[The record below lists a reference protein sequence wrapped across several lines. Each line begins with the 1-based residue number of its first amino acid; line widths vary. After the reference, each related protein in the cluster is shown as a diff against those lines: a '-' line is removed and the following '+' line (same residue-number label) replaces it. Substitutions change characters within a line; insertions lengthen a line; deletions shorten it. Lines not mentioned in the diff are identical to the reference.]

1 MKYYLIAG
9 EASGDLHG
17 SNLMKGLKQ
26 VDNNVDFRFWGGDK
40 MLEQGGELVQHYKES
55 AFMGFLEVMQNLR
68 KISSNIKKCKSDIIN
83 YSPDVLI
90 LIDYPGFNL
99 RIAEYAKNNGIK
111 VYYYISPKIWAWKEA
126 RIKKIKSFVDKMFV
140 IFPFEVDFYDKHN
153 YSVDFVGNPLL
164 DAIDEKKNEPYNI
177 ENFRNKNKLNDKP
190 IIAVLAGS
198 RKQEIDKNLSIMLD
212 IIPRYNEYQFVVAT
226 APSIE
231 NKYYS
236 KFTKEHDVKLVFNQT
251 YDVLKYSE
259 AALITSGT
267 ATLETALFNIPQVV
281 CYKAGKISYT
291 IAKHFVKIKFISLVN
306 LVMNKEVVKELIQ
319 DEMNISNISM
329 ELNNILYDDNYRNNM
344 LNNYSLL
351 QDKLGGVGASKRV
364 ASLIYNYLI

>member
-17 SNLMKGLKQ
+17 SNLMKGLKKT
-26 VDNNVDFRFWGGDK
+26 DNNASFRFWGGDK
-40 MLEQGGELVQHYKES
+40 MLEQGGELVQHYKDS
-55 AFMGFLEVMQNLR
+55 AFMGFFEVLINLR
-68 KISSNIKKCKSDIIN
+68 KISSNIKNCKSDILS

-99 RIAEYAKNNGIK
+99 RIAEFAKKHGIK

-126 RIKKIKSFVDKMFV
+126 RIKKIKAFVDKMFV
-140 IFPFEVDFYDKHN
+140 IFPFEIDFYKKHN
-153 YSVDFVGNPLL
+153 YHVDYVGNPLL
-164 DAIDEKKNEPYNI
+164 DAIDIKEKEPFDI
-177 ENFRNKNKLNDKP
+177 TGFKKQNKLSNKP

-212 IIPRYNEYQFVVAT
+212 LIPKFSDYQFVIAA

-231 NKYYS
+231 NEYYY
-236 KFTKEHDVKLVFNQT
+236 KFTKQHDVKLVFNQT
-251 YDVLKYSE
+251 YDVLKYST
-259 AALITSGT
+259 AALVTSGT

-291 IAKHFVKIKFISLVN
+291 IAKQFVKIKFISLVN

-319 DEMNISNISM
+319 DDMNIDNISN
-329 ELNNILYDDNYRNNM
+329 ELNSILHDKKYRNTM
-344 LNNYSLL
+344 LNNYSILRE
-351 QDKLGGVGASKRV
+351 KLGNTGASERA